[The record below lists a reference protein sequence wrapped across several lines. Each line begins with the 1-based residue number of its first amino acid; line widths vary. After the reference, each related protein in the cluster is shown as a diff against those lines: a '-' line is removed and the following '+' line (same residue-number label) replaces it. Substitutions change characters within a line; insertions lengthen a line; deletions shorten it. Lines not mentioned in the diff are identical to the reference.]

1 MSTFESYAWIDV
13 ADRAGVDAVLAVVD
27 DERVWKAPQTLR
39 AAFYDTG
46 QGWRI
51 AAFSRDQGHEYMP
64 DFVAHLMTRTG
75 AIVRAFVALDHDEY
89 GAEHIVL
96 GIKDGHVVR
105 VHHRYIYP
113 KFAGWPNRAGSPW
126 QTDMPTIGPVRG
138 SFTGRLVDSAEARS
152 ALADLFDVPLRRIRR
167 AGRQALWS
175 DSGLGVTYEPFTPWF
190 EALGIDIAEPVGEET
205 VLVRGRPVWRE
216 AFLRY
221 ALPNLPGRW
230 HVLDN
235 AALLTPVD
243 LIACGVQRGIHAGLR
258 VVLQPL
264 YQRIDSSLFLSH
276 PDEVGTH
283 RWGHY
288 QRVED
293 AEGYMRDAV
302 ATIRNDVLPM
312 LETYG
317 SLDGYRRFCAEQAS
331 DSDKPRSLYLLAATE
346 IILERYDDAS
356 AALDEARARVQ
367 YQPDPWHPGPATPE
381 TRALL
386 LARVAEQ
393 RRLLSLPGAY

>member
-1 MSTFESYAWIDV
+1 MSTFEGHAWIDV

-27 DERVWKAPQTLR
+27 DERVWRAPQRLR

-51 AAFSRDQGHEYMP
+51 AAFSRDQGHAYLP

-75 AIVRAFVALDHDEY
+75 VIVRAFVALDHDEY

-96 GIKDGHVVR
+96 GFQEGQVTL

-113 KFAGWPNRAGSPW
+113 KFAGWPQREGSPW
-126 QTDMPTIGPVRG
+126 QTDLPTIGPVRG
-138 SFTGRLVDSAEARS
+138 SFTGRLVDSADARS
-152 ALADLFDVPLRRIRR
+152 ALADLYHVPLRRIRR
-167 AGRQALWS
+167 AGRRALRS
-175 DSGLGVTYEPFTPWF
+175 NSGLGVTYEPFTPWF
-190 EALGIDIAEPVGEET
+190 QALGIDIEEPVGEEM
-205 VLVRGRPVWRE
+205 VLVRDRPVWRE

-221 ALPNLPGRW
+221 ALPELPGGW
-230 HVLDN
+230 QVLDD

-243 LIACGVQRGIHAGLR
+243 LIACGVQRGIPAGLR

-264 YQRIDSSLFLSH
+264 YQEIDSWLLLSH
-276 PDEVGTH
+276 PAEAGT
-283 RWGHY
+283 RWWGSY
-288 QRVED
+288 ERVED
-293 AEGYMRDAV
+293 AEDYMRDAV

-317 SLDGYRRFCAEQAS
+317 SLDGYRRFCAERA
-331 DSDKPRSLYLLAATE
+331 DDVNNPRALYLLAATE
-346 IILERYDDAS
+346 IVLERYDDAN
-356 AALDEARARVQ
+356 AALDQARAKVQ
-367 YQPDPWHPGPATPE
+367 HQPDPWHPGPATPQ

-386 LARVAEQ
+386 LARAAEQ
-393 RRLLSLPGAY
+393 RRRLSLPESS